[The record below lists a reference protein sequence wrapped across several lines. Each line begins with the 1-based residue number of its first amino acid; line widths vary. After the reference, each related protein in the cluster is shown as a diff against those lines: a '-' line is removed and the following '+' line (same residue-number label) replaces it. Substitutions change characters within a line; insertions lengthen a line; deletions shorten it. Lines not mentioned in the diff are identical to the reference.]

1 MLGRRQQRTT
11 RASDL
16 TDDDRRRIE
25 RAVGGSRV
33 DMSAGLYSPSGMVRR
48 VNREAVLLA
57 GGGRALLMQI
67 AHPLVAAGVA
77 RHSGFER
84 DPLGRLW
91 RTLDL
96 TLTIV
101 FGDAA
106 SAVTAV
112 KRIEKLHSVVRGHLT
127 ESVGP
132 FDARSTYDATDPAL
146 LFWVHA
152 TLIDS
157 ALSTYDRFVRPLDE
171 HERLAFFEESKTTA
185 RLFGVPEEHIPADAN
200 EFDRYMRGMLAGDTL
215 TIGDDARRVASSIMD
230 PPLPAGLRQIAGSG
244 RIFTEGMLPAE
255 LRQRF
260 GYSWNHSRQRN
271 LERAQAFSR
280 RVLPYL
286 PARARYFPH
295 ALRAGGPSGEP
306 RSVK

>member
-1 MLGRRQQRTT
+1 MLGRRRQQATT
-11 RASDL
+11 SPSDVSGE
-16 TDDDRRRIE
+16 DRRRIE
-25 RAVGGSRV
+25 RAVGRSDV
-33 DMSAGLYSPSGMVRR
+33 DLEAGLYAPSGLVRR

-101 FGDAA
+101 FGEAT
-106 SAVTAV
+106 SALAAV
-112 KRIEKLHSVVRGHLT
+112 KRIEMLHSVVRGRLG
-127 ESVGP
+127 EPVGP
-132 FDARSTYDATDPAL
+132 FSARAAYDAADPAL

-157 ALSTYDRFVRPLDE
+157 ALATYDRFVRPLAGG
-171 HERLAFFEESKTTA
+171 ERSAFYEESKVTA
-185 RLFGVPEEHIPADAN
+185 RLFGIPEEHIPADADD
-200 EFDRYMRGMLAGDTL
+200 FDEYMRAMIEGDTL
-215 TIGDDARRVASSIMD
+215 TVGEDGRRVASSIMD

-244 RIFTEGMLPAE
+244 RIFTEGMLPAD
-255 LRQRF
+255 LRRRF
-260 GYSWNHSRQRN
+260 GYTWTEKRQRN
-271 LERAQAFSR
+271 LERAQGFSR
-280 RVLPYL
+280 RILPFL
-286 PARARYFPH
+286 PPRVRYFPH
-295 ALRAGGPSGEP
+295 ALRAE
-306 RSVK
+306 REE

>member
-1 MLGRRQQRTT
+1 MHGRRQQRTILT
-11 RASDL
+11 ADL
-16 TDDDRRRIE
+16 NEDDRRRIE
-25 RAVGGSRV
+25 RAVGRSRV
-33 DMSAGLYSPSGMVRR
+33 DTDTGLYSPSGMVRH
-48 VNREAVLLA
+48 VNREAILLA

-77 RHSGFER
+77 RHSSFER

-112 KRIEKLHSVVRGHLT
+112 KRIEKLHAAVRGQLA
-127 ESVGP
+127 ERVGP
-132 FDARSTYDATDPAL
+132 FRARSPYDAADPAL

-157 ALSTYDRFVRPLDE
+157 ALNTYDRFVRPLDDG
-171 HERLAFFEESKTTA
+171 ERFAFYEESKTTA
-185 RLFGVPEEHIPADAN
+185 RLFGVPDEHIPGDAN
-200 EFDRYMRGMLAGDTL
+200 AFDRYMREMVEGDTL

-244 RIFTEGMLPAE
+244 RIFTEGMLPAG
-255 LRQRF
+255 LRERY
-260 GYSWNHSRQRN
+260 GYSWNTVRQRN

-280 RVLPYL
+280 KILPYL
-286 PARARYFPH
+286 PARVRYFPH
-295 ALRAGGPSGEP
+295 ALRAGNSSRRLPTL
-306 RSVK
+306 R